1 VVRKKKLSQLQLLL
15 HQLLLLL
22 LMLNLL
28 MASLL
33 KAQLLLHQ
41 LLLLQLQHL
50 LHQLRSNSESSK
62 DKGTLRSAFLITFDS
77 EFFYLI
83 S

>member
-1 VVRKKKLSQLQLLL
+1 LLCLLAVRKKKLSQLQLLL

-33 KAQLLLHQ
+33 TAQLLLHQ
-41 LLLLQLQHL
+41 LLLLLQP
-50 LHQLRSNSESSK
+50 RSNSESSK
-62 DKGTLRSAFLITFDS
+62 DKGTLRSAFFITFDS

>member
-1 VVRKKKLSQLQLLL
+1 MLNLLMASLLTAQLLL

-22 LMLNLL
+22 
-28 MASLL
+28 
-33 KAQLLLHQ
+33 QP
-41 LLLLQLQHL
+41 
-50 LHQLRSNSESSK
+50 RSNSESSK
-62 DKGTLRSAFLITFDS
+62 DKGTLRSAFFITFDS